1 MLFVSPTFQNM
12 YGVLSAIEGYDAFND
27 LLQNTD
33 IGPWY
38 ERMKTK
44 VNNKEGVKEVSEL
57 RTLLGK

>member
-1 MLFVSPTFQNM
+1 M

-27 LLQNTD
+27 LLHNTS

-44 VNNKEGVKEVSEL
+44 VQNKEGVKEVAEL
-57 RTLLGK
+57 RSLLVKQD